1 MYGNDPYDELEEE
14 WSWDTIETDS
24 AYYDSDDQKGNP
36 MSQNQKRKNLKSQ
49 KTMLHN
55 LCKFYQSTLQN
66 F

>member
-36 MSQNQKRKNLKSQ
+36 MS
-49 KTMLHN
+49 
-55 LCKFYQSTLQN
+55 
-66 F
+66 